1 MVTTGL
7 ISPSNIY
14 TALHQNMQLYAEKAK
29 SYIDLGVINWALFF
43 RPRKKLLRSNYRPLL
58 CILFLL
64 FCLIINQHYGQ
75 RRLQTGTDH
84 QIFIDRIRDIAVL
97 DQNFLFNITYQVI
110 INDVP
115 PWISRYRLTHLLNF
129 YWLQS
134 GGYLWHLQRMLDFR
148 QRSTNT
154 FPRSFSKDL
163 FEAIHHHPEVGVI
176 IDTAPDPV
184 QALFSPLPRT
194 SLSLAKTCE
203 QHSWL
208 QDWYPC
214 SIRPEMISSF
224 PIQSL
229 ITYALYDVT
238 INDHSP
244 SSPIVHYTEIIY
256 IFQSQEHF
264 HNETIFVRQ
273 ILPRLIR
280 VMALVPTSAIILLP
294 YLNSRAY
301 INQYV
306 DILVK
311 RGLAANRSR
320 FIEYNARFV
329 YHGDAVYSTSTPRS
343 DLLLLHQV
351 LVGDK
356 APVRRD
362 LILIIQ
368 DQLDK
373 GSYHEII
380 QTINQFELPEDF
392 EYLHIHEYRSTT
404 YNLTETS
411 EIFRQSRIIIGMP
424 TTLLSHLVWCLP
436 GTHIVEI
443 TQPTMTAD
451 SYEISL
457 QLKLNYWLA
466 ITTAENRVEMT
477 EFRNLML
484 KVLTNIDS
492 WKKICP
498 LSRTRDNTENIRR
511 RVKGKQ
517 GDTLFLFS

>member
-1 MVTTGL
+1 MATTDL
-7 ISPSNIY
+7 ISYSNMY
-14 TALHQNMQLYAEKAK
+14 PALRQNMQLYTEKAK
-29 SYIDLGVINWALFF
+29 AYIDLGVINWALFF
-43 RPRKKLLRSNYRPLL
+43 RPRNKFLRSNCRPLL

-64 FCLIINQHYGQ
+64 FCLIINQHYVQ
-75 RRLQTGTDH
+75 RRLHTGTDH
-84 QIFIDRIRDIAVL
+84 RAFIDRIRDIAVL
-97 DQNFLFNITYQVI
+97 DQNFLFNITYQVT

-115 PWISRYRLTHLLNF
+115 PWISRYQLTHLLNF

-154 FPRSFSKDL
+154 LTRSFSTNL

-194 SLSLAKTCE
+194 SFSLAQTCE

-208 QDWYPC
+208 QNWYPC

-229 ITYALYDVT
+229 MTYALYDVT
-238 INDHSP
+238 IDDHSSS
-244 SSPIVHYTEIIY
+244 SSPIVHYSEIIY
-256 IFQSQEHF
+256 IFQSQDHF
-264 HNETIFVRQ
+264 NNETIFVRQ
-273 ILPRLIR
+273 LLPRLIR
-280 VMALVPTSAIILLP
+280 LMALVPKTAIILLP
-294 YLNSRAY
+294 YLNSKAY

-311 RGLAANRSR
+311 RGLAVDRTR
-320 FIEYNARFV
+320 FIEYNSSFV
-329 YHGDAVYSTSTPRS
+329 YQGDAVYSTSTPRS

-356 APVRRD
+356 APARRD
-362 LILIIQ
+362 LILIIR
-368 DQLDK
+368 DQFDE
-373 GSYHEII
+373 GSYHGII

-424 TTLLSHLVWCLP
+424 TPILSHLVWCLP

-443 TQPTMTAD
+443 AQPAMTAD

-457 QLKLNYWLA
+457 QLKFNYWLA

-477 EFRNLML
+477 DFRNLML

-492 WKKICP
+492 
-498 LSRTRDNTENIRR
+498 
-511 RVKGKQ
+511 
-517 GDTLFLFS
+517 